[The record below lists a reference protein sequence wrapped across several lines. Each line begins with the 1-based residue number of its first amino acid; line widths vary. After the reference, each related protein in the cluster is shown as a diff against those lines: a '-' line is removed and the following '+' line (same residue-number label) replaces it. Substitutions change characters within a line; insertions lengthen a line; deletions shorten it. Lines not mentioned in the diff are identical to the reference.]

1 MEYVEI
7 FKFYYGDLLHI
18 IVNKY
23 LLVSEISIIF
33 IKNIILQPC
42 KKIIIPLKQTH

>member
-1 MEYVEI
+1 MEYVGI

-33 IKNIILQPC
+33 IKILFYNHA
-42 KKIIIPLKQTH
+42 KKL